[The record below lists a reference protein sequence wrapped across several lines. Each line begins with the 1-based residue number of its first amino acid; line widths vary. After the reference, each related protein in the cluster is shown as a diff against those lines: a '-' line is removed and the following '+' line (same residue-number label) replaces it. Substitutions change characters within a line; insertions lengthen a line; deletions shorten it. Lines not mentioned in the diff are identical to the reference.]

1 MSLRSRIYATIRGLC
16 SPFLLGSVVSLRP
29 IRRANP
35 RQPITSHHVDD
46 PEADVDRMVRD
57 PFEIPVHEQVPR
69 PGLDAQLSLAHP
81 TDEVA
86 EVPVMQLVDRIVH
99 LDHVADY
106 LGVAPDERV
115 HRGADR
121 GAPPSGPRTDTC

>member
-35 RQPITSHHVDD
+35 RQPVASHHVDD
-46 PEADVDRMVRD
+46 LEADVDRMVRD

-69 PGLDAQLSLAHP
+69 PGLYAHLSLAHP

-86 EVPVMQLVDRIVH
+86 EVFVMQLVDRFVN
-99 LDHVADY
+99 LVYVVDCLCVSSY
-106 LGVAPDERV
+106 EGVGLV
-115 HRGADR
+115 V
-121 GAPPSGPRTDTC
+121 